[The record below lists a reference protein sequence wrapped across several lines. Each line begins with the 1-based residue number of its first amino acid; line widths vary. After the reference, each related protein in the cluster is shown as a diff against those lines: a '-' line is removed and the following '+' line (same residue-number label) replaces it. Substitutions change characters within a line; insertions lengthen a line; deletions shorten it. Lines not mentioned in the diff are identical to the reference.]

1 MTPFQIWLNEAVT
14 VHMER
19 KRAAELF
26 GDTFRRLVI
35 VSHTARR
42 AYQNSSVKQFL
53 TAVHPSFTAAIHV
66 HSLLGPPGPRC
77 GRSGHA
83 H

>member
-35 VSHTARR
+35 VSHTALTEPRVP
-42 AYQNSSVKQFL
+42 SSFSP
-53 TAVHPSFTAAIHV
+53 AVHASFTAAIHV
-66 HSLLGPPGPRC
+66 HSLFWPPGPRC